1 MHAAGDDFAGA
12 AHVVEGNE
20 RRSGH
25 AHKYGC
31 VTPEPLCRR
40 TGVSAGAAVAVGVVS
55 SEPTEPSARREPV
68 NRIADR
74 WFPVAVDGRML
85 RMRLFATGDLLAPHP
100 TVARLVIMINGT
112 LRNADVYFDST
123 LAAAAAAGAGTDR
136 TLIATPQFLA
146 TPDAEKFAL
155 GEDTPYWTPEGWK
168 IGDPAVHPERGPS
181 SYTVIDAMVAA
192 AVDRDRFPSLRAVVV
207 AGHSA
212 GGQFVHRYIAFTRVH
227 AALRR
232 AGIAVRYI
240 VSNPS
245 SYLYFDAR
253 RLDGDRGLTLYPR
266 EKCEDFNRYR
276 YGLEQPNEYG
286 AAALAAFGG
295 GDAAGAMARE
305 YGRREVAYLLGEA
318 DADPNSDSLD
328 RSCGAMAQGATRLE
342 RGQRYFRY
350 VQALLGPEVL
360 ATHSLHIV
368 PGVGH
373 DHRAMFMSSSGLA
386 LLFGDGRAQSQ

>member
-1 MHAAGDDFAGA
+1 
-12 AHVVEGNE
+12 VVPPE
-20 RRSGH
+20 R
-25 AHKYGC
+25 
-31 VTPEPLCRR
+31 L
-40 TGVSAGAAVAVGVVS
+40 
-55 SEPTEPSARREPV
+55 EPSPPREPV

-74 WFPVAVDGRML
+74 WFPVEADGGTL
-85 RMRLFATGDLLAPHP
+85 RMTLFATGDMLAPHP
-100 TVARLVIMINGT
+100 SVARLVIMINGT

-123 LAAAAAAGAGTDR
+123 IAAAAAAGAGTDR
-136 TLIATPQFLA
+136 TLIAAPQFLA

-155 GEDTPYWTPEGWK
+155 RADTPYWTPEGWK
-168 IGDPAVHPERGPS
+168 IGDRSVHPERGPS
-181 SYTVIDAMVAA
+181 SYTVIDAMISAA
-192 AVDRDRFPSLRAVVV
+192 LDRDRFPALRAVVV

-212 GGQFVHRYIAFTRVH
+212 GGQFVHRYVAFNRVH

-245 SYLYFDAR
+245 SYLYFDGR
-253 RLDGDRGLTLYPR
+253 RVDGDRGLALYPR
-266 EKCEDFNRYR
+266 EQCEDFNRYR

-342 RGQRYFRY
+342 RGRRYFRY
-350 VQALLGPEVL
+350 VQALLGPEAL
-360 ATHSLHIV
+360 ATHSLHVV

-373 DHRAMFMSSSGLA
+373 DHRAMFMSPSGLA
-386 LLFGDGRAQSQ
+386 LLFGDGRAHPQ